1 MLLTMGLLAVLYLGF
16 LAVLLTMHVSQMAII
31 LFMGGFMFLQ
41 YYYSD
46 KMILSSMGAKIVTES
61 EEPELHD
68 IVRRLCQNA
77 DLPMPRIAVVKT
89 SMPNAF
95 ATGRN
100 QKNAVVAVT
109 TGLRARLDNNE
120 LEAVLAHE
128 LTHVKNRDMMV
139 MTIATFLSSMA
150 QILVQWLPFL
160 GGGDRDRDSGSNF
173 IVLFL
178 VSLVVWIVSF
188 ILIRTLSRYREFAAD
203 RGAAIITGQPSH
215 LVSALKKISGF
226 RVPTEDLRKVE
237 GPVSALYH
245 ACNIRIVLH
254 ETFLHSPTPG
264 SKDCCSAEDRDGTG
278 GLRWGFWTPSWE
290 RHGFPRPGRTSSLPS
305 PPPPSL

>member
-1 MLLTMGLLAVLYLGF
+1 MRRWKSDRGLEVRMLLTMGLLAVLYLGF
-16 LAVLLTMHVSQMAII
+16 LAILLSMGVSQMVII

-41 YYYSD
+41 YFYSD
-46 KMILSSMGAKIVTES
+46 KLILRSMGAKIVTES
-61 EEPELHD
+61 EEPQLHQ
-68 IVRRLCQNA
+68 IVSRLCANA
-77 DLPMPRIAVVKT
+77 DLPMPKIAVVKT

-109 TGLRARLDNNE
+109 TGIMARLDNNE

-139 MTIATFLSSMA
+139 MTVATFLSSMA
-150 QILVQWLPFL
+150 QILVQWLPFF
-160 GGGDRDRDSGSNF
+160 GGGSRDRDSGSNF

-203 RGAAIITGQPSH
+203 RGSAIMTGQPSH
-215 LVSALKKISGF
+215 LISALKKISGF
-226 RVPTEDLRKVE
+226 RVPTVDLRKVE
-237 GPVSALYH
+237 GPVSALFITPAISGSSFMRLFSTH
-245 ACNIRIVLH
+245 PTLEARIAALQNIEMEL
-254 ETFLHSPTPG
+254 E
-264 SKDCCSAEDRDGTG
+264 A
-278 GLRWGFWTPSWE
+278 
-290 RHGFPRPGRTSSLPS
+290 
-305 PPPPSL
+305 

>member
-16 LAVLLTMHVSQMAII
+16 LAILLSMGVPQMVII
-31 LFMGGFMFLQ
+31 LFMGAFMFLQ
-41 YYYSD
+41 YFYSD
-46 KMILSSMGAKIVTES
+46 KLILRSMGAKIVTES
-61 EEPELHD
+61 EEPQLHQ
-68 IVRRLCQNA
+68 IVSRLCANA
-77 DLPMPRIAVVKT
+77 DLPMPKIAVVKT

-109 TGLRARLDNNE
+109 TGIMARLDNNE

-150 QILVQWLPFL
+150 QILVQWLPFF
-160 GGGDRDRDSGSNF
+160 GGGSRDRDSGSNF

-203 RGAAIITGQPSH
+203 RGAAIMTGQPSH

-237 GPVSALYH
+237 GPVSALFITPAISGSSFMRLFSTH
-245 ACNIRIVLH
+245 PTLEARIAALQNIEMEL
-254 ETFLHSPTPG
+254 E
-264 SKDCCSAEDRDGTG
+264 A
-278 GLRWGFWTPSWE
+278 
-290 RHGFPRPGRTSSLPS
+290 
-305 PPPPSL
+305 

>member
-1 MLLTMGLLAVLYLGF
+1 MLLTMGLLTVLYLGF
-16 LAVLLTMHVSQMAII
+16 LAVLLTMGVSRMGII
-31 LFMGGFMFLQ
+31 LFMGAFMFLQ
-41 YYYSD
+41 YFFSD
-46 KMILSSMGAKIVTES
+46 KMILSSMGAKIVSES
-61 EEPELHD
+61 EMPELHQ
-68 IVRRLCQNA
+68 IVSRLCANA
-77 DLPMPRIAVVKT
+77 DLPMPKIAVVKT

-109 TGLRARLDNNE
+109 TGIMERLNKSE

-139 MTIATFLSSMA
+139 MTIATFLSSIA
-150 QILVQWLPFL
+150 QIMVQWLPFL

-203 RGAAIITGQPSH
+203 RGAAIMTGQPSN

-237 GPVSALYH
+237 GPVSALFITPAISGSSFMRLFSTH
-245 ACNIRIVLH
+245 PTLEARIAALQKI
-254 ETFLHSPTPG
+254 EMELE
-264 SKDCCSAEDRDGTG
+264 A
-278 GLRWGFWTPSWE
+278 
-290 RHGFPRPGRTSSLPS
+290 
-305 PPPPSL
+305 

>member
-1 MLLTMGLLAVLYLGF
+1 MGLLAVLYLGF
-16 LAVLLTMHVSQMAII
+16 LAVLLTMHVSQMVII

-41 YYYSD
+41 YFFSD
-46 KMILSSMGAKIVTES
+46 KMILRSMGAKIVTES
-61 EEPELHD
+61 EEPKIHQ
-68 IVRRLCQNA
+68 IVSRLCANA
-77 DLPMPRIAVVKT
+77 DLPMPKIAVVKT

-100 QKNAVVAVT
+100 QNNAVVAVT
-109 TGLRARLDNNE
+109 TGIMERLDNNE

-150 QILVQWLPFL
+150 QILVQWLPFF
-160 GGGDRDRDSGSNF
+160 GGGNRDRDSGSNF

-203 RGAAIITGQPSH
+203 RGAAIMTGQPSH

-237 GPVSALYH
+237 GPVSALFITPAISGSSFMRLFSTH
-245 ACNIRIVLH
+245 PTLEARIAALQKI
-254 ETFLHSPTPG
+254 EMELE
-264 SKDCCSAEDRDGTG
+264 A
-278 GLRWGFWTPSWE
+278 
-290 RHGFPRPGRTSSLPS
+290 
-305 PPPPSL
+305 

>member
-1 MLLTMGLLAVLYLGF
+1 MRRWKSDRGLEVRMLLTMGLLAVLYLGF
-16 LAVLLTMHVSQMAII
+16 LAILLSMGVSQMVII

-41 YYYSD
+41 YFYSD
-46 KMILSSMGAKIVTES
+46 KLILRSMGAKIVTES
-61 EEPELHD
+61 EEPQLHQ
-68 IVRRLCQNA
+68 IVSRLCANA
-77 DLPMPRIAVVKT
+77 DLPMPKIAVVKT

-109 TGLRARLDNNE
+109 TGIMARLDNNE

-139 MTIATFLSSMA
+139 MTVATFLSSMA
-150 QILVQWLPFL
+150 QILVQWLPFF
-160 GGGDRDRDSGSNF
+160 GGGSRDRDSGSNF

-203 RGAAIITGQPSH
+203 RGSAIMTGQPSQ
-215 LVSALKKISGF
+215 LISALKKISGF

-237 GPVSALYH
+237 GAVSALFITPAVSGSSFMRLFSTH
-245 ACNIRIVLH
+245 PTLKARIAALQNIEMEL
-254 ETFLHSPTPG
+254 E
-264 SKDCCSAEDRDGTG
+264 A
-278 GLRWGFWTPSWE
+278 
-290 RHGFPRPGRTSSLPS
+290 
-305 PPPPSL
+305 